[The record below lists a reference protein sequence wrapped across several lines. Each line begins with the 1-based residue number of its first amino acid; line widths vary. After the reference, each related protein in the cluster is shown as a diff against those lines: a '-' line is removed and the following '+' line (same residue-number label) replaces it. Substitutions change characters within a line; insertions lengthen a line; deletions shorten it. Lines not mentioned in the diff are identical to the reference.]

1 VIRILHVED
10 IQEDYILVERQ
21 LKLHSKDLQIDWA
34 ESARTALG
42 KLAKAGYDCVLCDY
56 QMPGMDGLQLLYKL
70 RERGDQIPF
79 IFLTGQGSEEIAAEA
94 LRAGADDY
102 YTKEVGFAHYDRL
115 INSIGRVVDAKA
127 QRDERRRADE
137 RIKHLNLVL
146 RAIRNVNQLIT
157 RESDIDKI
165 LDGVC
170 ESLVEMRGYDC
181 AWIALLDEAESL
193 TKTTGTGIG
202 KDSTLLEKYL
212 QAGKTASCVQQALRQ
227 PGVVARVKTD
237 EACGECPLFDLEAE
251 KGSMAVRLEHADK
264 VYGVL
269 TVSIIPELLPDQ
281 EEQLLFSEV
290 AGDITLAL
298 HRSEIEKKHTQAEEA
313 LRKSEEWFRDLTES
327 TSDWI
332 WEVDVD
338 GVYTYAGPRAKDLLG
353 YEPDEIVGKTPFD
366 LMPPQE
372 AERVASAFREIV
384 ESRKP
389 IVRLENVNLHKD
401 GHEVMLETS
410 GVPVFDT
417 DGKLSAYRGVY
428 HDITE
433 RKRSE
438 RVRESIYRISETAN
452 AAKNLQELFSSI
464 HGIIGELMPAE
475 NFYISLY
482 DHSSDMLSFPYFA
495 DQFDETPA
503 PRKPGKGLTEYVLR
517 TGRSLLATPDVFEQL
532 VEQGEVESIGAPSID
547 WLGVP
552 LRTPEET
559 IGVLVVQTY
568 TEGVRYGEEEEKI
581 LEFVSAQAAMAIE
594 RKQAEEEIRKSEERY
609 SKLFEH
615 ALDGIVLA
623 DANTGEIIDCNRAA
637 ANLVERSKHDLIGQP
652 QSILHPPDDITD
664 GFSES
669 FKKHLEDNEG
679 KVLEARVIT
688 SAGKIKYVDI
698 KANLLDLGDR
708 KLLQGIF
715 RDVTERKRSDEAIK
729 EKATRLELIAQV
741 GQSTTAILDLDE
753 LLHHAVKLIGDTFD
767 YVNVIIMLVDGN
779 DLVLKATTLPSI
791 KALEDRLRLRIGS
804 EGITGWVAGSGEP
817 LLVPDVT
824 QDARYYSAMDTIE
837 TKSELAVPIKL
848 KGKAIGV
855 LDTQSVEL
863 NAFSQADVFTLQT
876 IANQL
881 AVAIDNARLYE
892 AARQEIT
899 ERKRAEE
906 ALRASGE
913 KYRRLF
919 ESNIAGVYS
928 TSFEGNILECNEA
941 FARMLGYDSPE
952 EIVDVGAQE
961 LYFEDEDRERFVSQ
975 LEELREITNLEY
987 RLKKKDGT
995 EVWVLENSILLD
1007 DSAIQGILT
1016 DITERKLAEKALQE
1030 SEEKFRELSDL
1041 LPQPIFEIDARGRYT
1056 FLNSIGYEM
1065 SGYTQEEIFKGL
1077 NPLRFFLP
1085 EDRPRLVK
1093 YFRKMLS
1100 GEEIPAGEF
1109 TILRKDGST
1118 FPAIMHSTLI
1128 RREGKPAGIRGII
1141 FDITRRKRAEQEL
1154 KESHGQL
1161 EQRTVELEDVNTE
1174 LEAFSYS
1181 VSHDLRAPLRHL
1193 SGFSQI
1199 LLDGYADKLEEKG
1212 KEYLHKII
1220 ASCKQMSRLIDDLLR
1235 LSHLTRSELSIGP
1248 VDLSV
1253 LARMV
1258 ASQLQVS
1265 EPERKVGFEIAE
1277 GLAAEADARLMQIV
1291 LENLLG
1297 NAWKFSVKRKKAK
1310 IEFGATE
1317 HEGKRE
1323 FFVRD
1328 NGVGFDPAEAD
1339 KLFVAF
1345 QRLHTGSE
1353 FKGTGIGLAT
1363 VQRIVHRH
1371 GGRIRA
1377 EGEVGKGAT
1386 FYFTLG

>member
-1 VIRILHVED
+1 MIRILHVED

-181 AWIALLDEAESL
+181 AWIALLDEAGSL
-193 TKTTGTGIG
+193 IKTTGTGIG

-237 EACGECPLFDLEAE
+237 EACGKCPLFDLEAE

-269 TVSIIPELLPDQ
+269 TVSIIPELIPDQ

-401 GHEVMLETS
+401 GHKVMLETS
-410 GVPVFDT
+410 GVPVFDS
-417 DGKLSAYRGVY
+417 DGKLSGYRGVY

-438 RVRESIYRISETAN
+438 RVRELIYRISEAAN
-452 AAKNLQELFSSI
+452 AARNLDELFSSI

-475 NFYISLY
+475 NFYIALF
-482 DHSSDMLSFPYFA
+482 DRSSDMLSFPYFA

-517 TGRSLLATPDVFEQL
+517 TGRSLLATPDVFERL

-552 LRTPEET
+552 LKTPEKT

-581 LEFVSAQAAMAIE
+581 LEFVSTQAAMAIE
-594 RKQAEEEIRKSEERY
+594 RKQAEEELRKAFRLLEQERKMFVAGPAVVFRWKNQEGWPVEYVSPSVKAVLDYSTEEFESGQVPYSEIIPKEDIERFTDEVRTN
-609 SKLFEH
+609 SESGVDLFEH
-615 ALDGIVLA
+615 EPYRLIRKDGKTIWVA
-623 DANTGEIIDCNRAA
+623 DYTT
-637 ANLVERSKHDLIGQP
+637 
-652 QSILHPPDDITD
+652 IL
-664 GFSES
+664 
-669 FKKHLEDNEG
+669 
-679 KVLEARVIT
+679 R
-688 SAGKIKYVDI
+688 
-698 KANLLDLGDR
+698 
-708 KLLQGIF
+708 
-715 RDVTERKRSDEAIK
+715 DEA
-729 EKATRLELIAQV
+729 
-741 GQSTTAILDLDE
+741 G
-753 LLHHAVKLIGDTFD
+753 
-767 YVNVIIMLVDGN
+767 
-779 DLVLKATTLPSI
+779 
-791 KALEDRLRLRIGS
+791 RI
-804 EGITGWVAGSGEP
+804 TH
-817 LLVPDVT
+817 
-824 QDARYYSAMDTIE
+824 Y
-837 TKSELAVPIKL
+837 
-848 KGKAIGV
+848 
-855 LDTQSVEL
+855 
-863 NAFSQADVFTLQT
+863 
-876 IANQL
+876 
-881 AVAIDNARLYE
+881 
-892 AARQEIT
+892 
-899 ERKRAEE
+899 
-906 ALRASGE
+906 
-913 KYRRLF
+913 
-919 ESNIAGVYS
+919 
-928 TSFEGNILECNEA
+928 
-941 FARMLGYDSPE
+941 LGY
-952 EIVDVGAQE
+952 I
-961 LYFEDEDRERFVSQ
+961 
-975 LEELREITNLEY
+975 I
-987 RLKKKDGT
+987 
-995 EVWVLENSILLD
+995 
-1007 DSAIQGILT
+1007 
-1016 DITERKLAEKALQE
+1016 DITERK
-1030 SEEKFRELSDL
+1030 
-1041 LPQPIFEIDARGRYT
+1041 
-1056 FLNSIGYEM
+1056 
-1065 SGYTQEEIFKGL
+1065 
-1077 NPLRFFLP
+1077 
-1085 EDRPRLVK
+1085 
-1093 YFRKMLS
+1093 
-1100 GEEIPAGEF
+1100 
-1109 TILRKDGST
+1109 
-1118 FPAIMHSTLI
+1118 
-1128 RREGKPAGIRGII
+1128 
-1141 FDITRRKRAEQEL
+1141 
-1154 KESHGQL
+1154 
-1161 EQRTVELEDVNTE
+1161 
-1174 LEAFSYS
+1174 
-1181 VSHDLRAPLRHL
+1181 
-1193 SGFSQI
+1193 
-1199 LLDGYADKLEEKG
+1199 
-1212 KEYLHKII
+1212 
-1220 ASCKQMSRLIDDLLR
+1220 
-1235 LSHLTRSELSIGP
+1235 
-1248 VDLSV
+1248 
-1253 LARMV
+1253 
-1258 ASQLQVS
+1258 
-1265 EPERKVGFEIAE
+1265 
-1277 GLAAEADARLMQIV
+1277 
-1291 LENLLG
+1291 
-1297 NAWKFSVKRKKAK
+1297 
-1310 IEFGATE
+1310 
-1317 HEGKRE
+1317 
-1323 FFVRD
+1323 
-1328 NGVGFDPAEAD
+1328 
-1339 KLFVAF
+1339 
-1345 QRLHTGSE
+1345 
-1353 FKGTGIGLAT
+1353 
-1363 VQRIVHRH
+1363 
-1371 GGRIRA
+1371 
-1377 EGEVGKGAT
+1377 
-1386 FYFTLG
+1386 

>member
-70 RERGDQIPF
+70 REQGDQIPF

-165 LDGVC
+165 LDGAC
-170 ESLVEMRGYDC
+170 ESLVETRGYDC
-181 AWIALLDEAESL
+181 AWIALLDEAGSL
-193 TKTTGTGIG
+193 IKTTGTGIG

-237 EACGECPLFDLEAE
+237 EACGKCPLFDLEAE

-269 TVSIIPELLPDQ
+269 TVSIIPELIPDQ

-401 GHEVMLETS
+401 GHKVMLETS
-410 GVPVFDT
+410 GVPVFDS
-417 DGKLSAYRGVY
+417 DGKLSGYRGVY

-438 RVRESIYRISETAN
+438 RVRELIYRISEAAN
-452 AAKNLQELFSSI
+452 AARNLDELFSSI

-475 NFYISLY
+475 NFYIALY

-503 PRKPGKGLTEYVLR
+503 PRKLGKGLTEYVLR
-517 TGRSLLATPDVFEQL
+517 TGRSLLATPDVFERL

-552 LRTPEET
+552 LKTPEKT

-594 RKQAEEEIRKSEERY
+594 RKRAEEEIRKSEERY

-623 DANTGEIIDCNRAA
+623 DAITGEIIDCNRAA
-637 ANLVERSKHDLIGQP
+637 ANLVERPKADLIGQP

-753 LLHHAVKLIGDTFD
+753 LLHHAVKLIGETFD

-791 KALEDRLRLRIGS
+791 QALEERLRLRIGS

>member
-1 VIRILHVED
+1 MIRILHVED

-503 PRKPGKGLTEYVLR
+503 PRKLGKGLTEYVLR
-517 TGRSLLATPDVFEQL
+517 TGRSLLATPDVFERL
-532 VEQGEVESIGAPSID
+532 AEQGEVESIGAPSID